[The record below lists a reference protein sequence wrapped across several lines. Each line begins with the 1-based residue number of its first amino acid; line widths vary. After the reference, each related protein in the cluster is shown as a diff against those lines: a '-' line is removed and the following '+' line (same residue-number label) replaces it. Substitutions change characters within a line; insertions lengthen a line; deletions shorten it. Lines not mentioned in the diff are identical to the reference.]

1 MSWGGNAW
9 KGYIKE
15 IILEIGASGFL
26 GWRNLAG
33 TDFSPV
39 DLELRLTRAAVRS
52 VDF

>member
-1 MSWGGNAW
+1 MSSKANAW

-15 IILEIGASGFL
+15 ISLEVGSFGFL
-26 GWRNLAG
+26 GWWNLTG

-39 DLELRLTRAAVRS
+39 DLELRLTRAALSS